1 MDTETIAVQA
11 LKEIGETSL
20 KALARIADMRAEQST
35 SNVHDLLAEPLTR
48 EASGLAE
55 PRLRYSSPWPW
66 LLAICI
72 SAVLWVVIAVVAW
85 LFWTLLITPAPSKPV
100 VERTEAA
107 SEWGD
112 PSSALARS
120 RAFSLST

>member
-85 LFWTLLITPAPSKPV
+85 LVWTLLITSAPSKPV

-107 SEWGD
+107 SEWG
-112 PSSALARS
+112 PIAARPTPTQS
-120 RAFSLST
+120 PV